1 MTQEL
6 QRPPKKNPQK
16 RTVSPT
22 RPPESRSRASLGLS
36 AAAAEGRFA
45 LQVCA
50 ECKTVQYPPRDACS
64 NCIGSDLSWQDIAPT
79 GQLLAETVIQTSS
92 RLYFRERTPWRMGSV
107 KLDAGPVVLCH
118 IHNDC
123 ERNSQ
128 VTMLNRLDASGQGVL
143 LAIPTTRT
151 NYMEDDPQ
159 LRALSAD
166 PKHRRI
172 LITDAWNP
180 NTPTL
185 AKALLEA
192 GAATIFIG
200 EAESWR
206 PHPNR
211 KALGELADRVNREN
225 SGEVNVLPL
234 DVTDTASVEKLA
246 GEIGGKTDIL
256 INNAR
261 FIRPGGVLDRG
272 DTAFAKNEME
282 VNYLGLMRLAQAF
295 GPGMMGRTA
304 DGVNAAVAWVNI
316 LSVNALSNSPDYG
329 CFSAS
334 NAAAYS
340 LSQSLRGEFRGAGLR
355 VMNVFVGP
363 TDDDWYQPLPPPKVL
378 PAALARAVV
387 GGLQDGLEDVWCGD
401 IAKDVRDR
409 WRQDAKVLEREMTL
423 GGEGA

>member
-1 MTQEL
+1 MTIEL
-6 QRPPKKNPQK
+6 LPPPRKDPQK
-16 RTVSPT
+16 KTLSPT
-22 RPPESRSRASLGLS
+22 RPPEARSRASLGLS

-50 ECKTVQYPPRDACS
+50 ECDTVQYPPRDACS
-64 NCIGSDLSWQDIAPT
+64 NCIGTELPWQEVTPN
-79 GQLLAETVIQTSS
+79 GHLLAETTIRASTK
-92 RLYFRERTPWRMGSV
+92 LYFRERAPWRIGSV
-107 KLDAGPVVLCH
+107 KLEAGPVVLCH

-123 ERNSQ
+123 EKNAP

-151 NYMEDDPQ
+151 NNMEDDPQ

-172 LITDAWNP
+172 LIADAWNP
-180 NTPTL
+180 NTPAI
-185 AKALLEA
+185 AKALLDA
-192 GAATIFIG
+192 GAATIFVG

-211 KALGELADRVNREN
+211 RELNEMDN
-225 SGEVNVLPL
+225 VNVLPL
-234 DVTDTASVEKLA
+234 DVTDTASVSKLA

-261 FIRPGGVLDRG
+261 FMRPGGVLDRG
-272 DTAFAKNEME
+272 DTGFAKDEIE
-282 VNYLGLMRLAQAF
+282 VNYFGLMRLAQSF

-316 LSVNALSNSPDYG
+316 LSVNALSNSPEYG

-363 TDDDWYQPLPPPKVL
+363 TDDAWYQSLPPPKVI
-378 PAALARAVV
+378 PTSMARSVV
-387 GGLQDGLEDVWCGD
+387 DGLQRGLEDVWCGD

-409 WRQDAKVLEREMTL
+409 WRQDPKVLEREMTT
-423 GGEGA
+423 GGDHA